1 MSYLTKVRI
10 ATQNL
15 EDKIIDYQDWAEIV
29 LGSDYRDYFSS
40 EYIRR
45 AVRIFS
51 LYLDRLESDF
61 VNIDNFGDSAKS
73 ELQSILEAKEELIKE
88 RKKLQTVNAQAQ
100 EYYRAAGRSE
110 LLAEQIKEAVAEL
123 EPIEVKHY
131 KFEKPEQ
138 SVGLLC
144 ITDAHYDSN
153 FTVKGLNGQEPINV
167 YDKHI
172 FQDRMWRLLGQMIGD
187 IGGDVGI
194 DKLKIVFQGDSL
206 EGLIR
211 ASSLTKLR
219 QPVVKSTVEFAEF
232 VSQWLARAYE
242 ELKIPIDVAFV
253 PGNHTV
259 CRYLS
264 QKPEFPEENLEYIIY
279 SIVKIRLENTE
290 INVEP
295 YDDVYFTKIF
305 NENFLFAHGETKDLE
320 ALMNYFENLYGI
332 DIDACYGA
340 HYHSESSKSV
350 GVGSV
355 GSKRVIRVPSMVGLD
370 PFAKKILRNNRAGAY
385 FAVFT
390 EEGEAFNKIYY
401 LN

>member
-1 MSYLTKVRI
+1 MDYLNKVKM
-10 ATQNL
+10 ATRNL

-51 LYLDRLESDF
+51 LYLDRLESD
-61 VNIDNFGDSAKS
+61 VVDIDNIDNSVKS

-100 EYYRAAGRSE
+100 EYYRTVGRNE
-110 LLAEQIKEAVAEL
+110 LLVEQIKEAIAEL
-123 EPIEVKHY
+123 EPIEVKHCEF
-131 KFEKPEQ
+131 KKPEQ

-144 ITDAHYDSN
+144 IADAHYDSN
-153 FTVKGLNGQEPINV
+153 FTVKGLNGQDPINV

-172 FQDRMWRLLGQMIGD
+172 FQDRMWYLLGQIIAD
-187 IGGDVGI
+187 NVNI

-211 ASSLTKLR
+211 ASSLIKLR

-232 VSQWLARAYE
+232 VSQWLVRVYE
-242 ELKIPIDVAFV
+242 ELKVPIDVAFV

-355 GSKRVIRVPSMVGLD
+355 GSKRVIRVPSIVGLD

-385 FAVFT
+385 FAAFT
-390 EEGEAFNKIYY
+390 EEGEAFNKVYY

>member
-1 MSYLTKVRI
+1 MDYLNKVKM
-10 ATQNL
+10 ATRNL

-29 LGSDYRDYFSS
+29 LGSDYRDYFGD
-40 EYIRR
+40 EYLRR
-45 AVRIFS
+45 AARIFS
-51 LYLDRLESDF
+51 LYLDRSEDEIVDTS
-61 VNIDNFGDSAKS
+61 NIGDSAKA
-73 ELQSILEAKEELIKE
+73 ELQSILEAKDELIKE
-88 RKKLQTVNAQAQ
+88 RKKLQTVNVQAQ
-100 EYYRAAGRSE
+100 EYYRTAGRNE
-110 LLAEQIKEAVAEL
+110 LMIEQIKEAIAEL
-123 EPIEVKHY
+123 EPIEVKQY
-131 KFEKPEQ
+131 VIDRPEQ
-138 SVGLLC
+138 SIGLLC
-144 ITDAHYDSN
+144 IADAHYDSN

-167 YDKHI
+167 YDKYI
-172 FQDRMWRLLGQMIGD
+172 FQDRMWRLLGKMISD
-187 IGGDVGI
+187 DVDM
-194 DKLKIVFQGDSL
+194 DKLKIVFCGDSL

-232 VSQWLARAYE
+232 VSQWLVRVYE
-242 ELKIPIDVAFV
+242 ELKVPIDVAFV

-264 QKPEFPEENLEYIIY
+264 QKPEFPEENLEYIIHA
-279 SIVKIRLENTE
+279 IVSIRLEDTD

-295 YDDVYFTKIF
+295 YDDVYFTQIF
-305 NENFLFAHGETKDLE
+305 NENFIFAHGETKQLE
-320 ALMNYFENLYGI
+320 SLMNYFENLYGI

-355 GSKRVIRVPSMVGLD
+355 GSKRVIRVPSMIGTD

-385 FAVFT
+385 FAAFT
-390 EEGEAFNKIYY
+390 EEGEAFNKIYF

>member
-1 MSYLTKVRI
+1 MDYLNKVKM
-10 ATQNL
+10 ATRNL

-51 LYLDRLESDF
+51 LYLNRLDSDIA
-61 VNIDNFGDSAKS
+61 NIDDSVKS
-73 ELQSILEAKEELIKE
+73 ELQFILEAKEELIKE
-88 RKKLQTVNAQAQ
+88 RKKLQTVNVQAQ
-100 EYYRAAGRSE
+100 EYYRTAGRNE
-110 LLAEQIKEAVAEL
+110 LLIEQIKEAIAEL
-123 EPIEVKHY
+123 EPIEVKRYEY
-131 KFEKPEQ
+131 KKPEQ

-144 ITDAHYDSN
+144 IADAHYDSN
-153 FTVKGLNGQEPINV
+153 FTVKGLNGQDPINV

-172 FQDRMWRLLGQMIGD
+172 FQDRMWRLLGQMIVDD
-187 IGGDVGI
+187 IGI

-232 VSQWLARAYE
+232 VSQWLVRVYE

-320 ALMNYFENLYGI
+320 ALTNYFENLYGI

-340 HYHSESSKSV
+340 HYHSESSKSI

-385 FAVFT
+385 FAAFT